1 MRVISLF
8 PPALFVKKLS
18 FSIKLLWHICQKSS
32 SFLSV
37 ALFLKFILVSFIC
50 LSILRPIPHWFEYF
64 CFSKH
69 WKQCVYPYFI
79 LFLTYFFS
87 LLVLCI
93 CIYFLE
99 TACQSVMQKKKKGKI
114 IINEKKNR
122 NTIFFLLL
130 WMILRWFIS

>member
-79 LFLTYFFS
+79 LFLTYFFFTVGPLYLHILFRNS
-87 LLVLCI
+87 LSI
-93 CIYFLE
+93 SY
-99 TACQSVMQKKKKGKI
+99 AKKKKRQNNHKW
-114 IINEKKNR
+114 KKEPKYY
-122 NTIFFLLL
+122 
-130 WMILRWFIS
+130 ILSAFMNDS